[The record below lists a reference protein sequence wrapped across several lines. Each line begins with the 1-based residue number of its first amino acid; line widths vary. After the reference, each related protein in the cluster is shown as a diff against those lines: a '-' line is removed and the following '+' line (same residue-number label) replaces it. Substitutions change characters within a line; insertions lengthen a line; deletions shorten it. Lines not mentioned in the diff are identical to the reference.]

1 MAIHQRPPKD
11 LGRREV
17 SLAGQ
22 AVSYTR
28 KRSFRA
34 RHLRLEVRPGIGLIV
49 VVPKSYKLGDVPQVL
64 KRRAGW
70 ILQKLA
76 EVSQH
81 RDASKAGTVGT
92 GDRIPFLGEELILAV
107 QKADVAK
114 GSVKL
119 DGNRLTVQ
127 LGKSDGSVAAVLEKW
142 FREEAAR
149 VLNRRADELSD
160 RMGMKYRRIVIRG
173 QKTRWASCSTSG
185 TLSLNWRLMMMP
197 SSVVDYVL
205 IHELAHL
212 KEMNH
217 SKRFWRLV
225 AEHCPEWVG
234 RKKWLRKHEAAIE
247 GAICR

>member
-1 MAIHQRPPKD
+1 M
-11 LGRREV
+11 GRRDI

-22 AVSYTR
+22 PVSYTL

-34 RHLRLEVRPGIGLIV
+34 RHLRLEVRPGIGLVV
-49 VVPKSYKLGDVPQVL
+49 VVPKSYKLGDVPEVL
-64 KRRAGW
+64 RRRARW

-76 EVSQH
+76 EVSQL
-81 RDASKAGTVGT
+81 RDASKVGPLET
-92 GDRIPFLGEELILAV
+92 NDRIPYLGGELILTV
-107 QKADVAK
+107 QKTDVAK

-119 DGNRLTVQ
+119 DENRLTVQ
-127 LGKSDGSVAAVLEKW
+127 LGKSDGSVAASIEKW

-149 VLNRRADELSD
+149 VLKQRADGLSG
-160 RMGMKYRRIVIRG
+160 RIGMRYRRIVIRG

-197 SSVVDYVL
+197 PSVVDYVL

-225 AEHCPEWVG
+225 AEHCSGWIEH
-234 RKKWLRKHEAAIE
+234 KKWLRKHEAMIE
-247 GAICR
+247 AVFRR